1 MLGSWWEVT
10 TSDFSTSVRAYNS
23 EVESLLLPVMV
34 TVSYRLMVML
44 LQCGVCLAISVF
56 AFLEDDPH
64 VKKADRLAEE
74 KGLTDASR
82 G

>member
-10 TSDFSTSVRAYNS
+10 TSDFSTSVPAYNS

-34 TVSYRLMVML
+34 TVSYRLM
-44 LQCGVCLAISVF
+44 VF